1 MKKSKLNVGVFTYD
15 FYPIFGGM
23 GRHVYEFY
31 LQNKKQNRVNLF
43 IFSPNENNLSNHI
56 PFHTETK
63 DSKFKNIALSIKFN
77 QEINNLI
84 RLYDLDIVHIHGGP
98 GGIFLTKKLPVP
110 VIYTVHHTY
119 WQQYNYIS
127 SQRWK
132 YIFYLFEKKSYF
144 YADKI
149 ICVSDDTK
157 KVLHTRYCIAE
168 SKLIT
173 VPNGIDVS
181 KYKPRAKI
189 HDSKHVLYLGRLDK
203 RKGVDFLVKSMKLIN
218 AKDPEI
224 VLDIVGEGNLRSS
237 LEHFAKR
244 NNLNII
250 FHGRLTDE
258 TLNRLY
264 KTISMQVVPSIF
276 EGFGLSV
283 LEGMAKGIPIIAS
296 DVDGIKSLVAHNRSA
311 ILVKYGD
318 TYALSERIVA
328 LLRNKKLR
336 EQLTKNAFLELDKYS
351 CENVFINSVALYKTY
366 VTKNN

>member
-84 RLYDLDIVHIHGGP
+84 RLYDLEIVHIHGGP

-157 KVLHTRYCIAE
+157 KVLYTRYGIAE

-283 LEGMAKGIPIIAS
+283 LEGMAKGIAIIGTN
-296 DVDGIKSLVAHNRSA
+296 VDGVRELIYNDRSGLLAEYGNKYDLSKKIISLINDKEKR
-311 ILVKYGD
+311 L
-318 TYALSERIVA
+318 RIVKKA
-328 LLRNKKLR
+328 SSTLEKFDNKNTYERTIVVYRLL
-336 EQLTKNAFLELDKYS
+336 T
-351 CENVFINSVALYKTY
+351 
-366 VTKNN
+366 